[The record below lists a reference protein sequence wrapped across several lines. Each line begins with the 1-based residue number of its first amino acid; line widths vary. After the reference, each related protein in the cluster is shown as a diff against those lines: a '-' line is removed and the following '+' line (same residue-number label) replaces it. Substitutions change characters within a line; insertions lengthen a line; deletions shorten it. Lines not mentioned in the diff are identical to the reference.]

1 MTDRASVAHLLRRAT
16 FGPTATEIDEA
27 TKSGVEATV
36 DRLLRPSTA
45 DRGAAATPVPEFGPD
60 PYAERGGGLSREE
73 KLRRKQT
80 RREQVQALTEWW
92 LTRMAAAEHQLTEKM
107 VFFWH
112 GHWATS
118 VQKVKSAPLML
129 GQLKTFRE
137 YGRADFL
144 TLTRAML
151 RDPALILWLDGQRN
165 TSRAPNENLARELME
180 LFTLGVGAY
189 SEADIKA
196 GARALTG
203 WTVDRAAGT
212 STVASRR
219 HDRGDKTILGVTAP
233 FDADSYADLLVRQP
247 AHARFLA
254 TRLWTRFGSAEP
266 QAATVDRLVSAYG
279 QGRDVDGMLRALLLD
294 DSFGASRGQLVKQPV
309 EWLVGAI
316 RQLRISTGADGLK
329 KQRIS
334 GGLRA
339 LGQLP
344 LRPPSVGGWPTG
356 TAWLTTSSALE
367 RLRLAVA
374 LASAAHD
381 SVLSSLDS
389 GSTASAADALA
400 HTLAVDGWTDRTR
413 AALAEAGGNPR
424 RRLAVGLA
432 SPEYAVM

>member
-1 MTDRASVAHLLRRAT
+1 
-16 FGPTATEIDEA
+16 
-27 TKSGVEATV
+27 
-36 DRLLRPSTA
+36 
-45 DRGAAATPVPEFGPD
+45 
-60 PYAERGGGLSREE
+60 
-73 KLRRKQT
+73 
-80 RREQVQALTEWW
+80 
-92 LTRMAAAEHQLTEKM
+92 MAAAEHQLTEKM

-203 WTVDRAAGT
+203 WTVDRAAGR
-212 STVASRR
+212 AALAPRR
-219 HDRGDKTILGVTAP
+219 HDAGDKTILGVTAP

-254 TRLWTRFGSAEP
+254 GRLWRRFAAEDP
-266 QAATVDRLVSAYG
+266 PPAAVDRLVSAYG
-279 QGRDVDGMLRALLLD
+279 RTRNVDGMVRALFLD
-294 DSFGASRGQLVKQPV
+294 EAFGSTRGQLVKQPV
-309 EWLVGAI
+309 EWLVGAV
-316 RQLRISTGADGLK
+316 RQLRVSTDAGGLK
-329 KQRIS
+329 RQRVTA
-334 GGLRA
+334 GLRA

-344 LRPPSVGGWPTG
+344 LRPPSVGGWPSG

-374 LASAAHD
+374 LANAAHE
-381 SVLSSLDS
+381 SVLGAVDT
-389 GSTASAADALA
+389 GKAEAADALA
-400 HTLAVDGWTDRTR
+400 HVLAVDGWTDRTR
-413 AALAEAGGNPR
+413 AALATAGGNPHR
-424 RRLAVGLA
+424 LLAVALA